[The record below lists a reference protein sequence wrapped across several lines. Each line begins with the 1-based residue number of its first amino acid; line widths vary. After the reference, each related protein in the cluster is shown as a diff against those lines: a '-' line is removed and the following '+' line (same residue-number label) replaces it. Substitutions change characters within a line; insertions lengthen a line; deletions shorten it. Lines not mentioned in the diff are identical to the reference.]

1 MVTFNIN
8 LFSIKKSYFWFNRLS
23 SVAMATS
30 LSGGARDF
38 LKLSFH
44 MLPWIRVTVEKPM
57 AGPGE
62 TKKWGR
68 GGDSG
73 DRGPAFQAPHQS
85 ESTSR
90 IWMLDF
96 IGSYLTGLER

>member
-1 MVTFNIN
+1 MCDKMAISAYILKIV
-8 LFSIKKSYFWFNRLS
+8 KKDPTLDQSRGRKTDGRTRRS
-23 SVAMATS
+23 Q
-30 LSGGARDF
+30 R
-38 LKLSFH
+38 
-44 MLPWIRVTVEKPM
+44 R
-57 AGPGE
+57 GE
-62 TKKWGR
+62 E

-73 DRGPAFQAPHQS
+73 HRGPAFQAPHQS